1 MRKVALP
8 RQGRV
13 TLRSFSEVGYASAGF
28 AEASE
33 DATAVKPWSF
43 TNEPKA
49 VLKLDSGNF
58 DYKIIVYD

>member
-1 MRKVALP
+1 MNAK
-8 RQGRV
+8 RV

-43 TNEPKA
+43 TLVSNYTEKINPGKPK
-49 VLKLDSGNF
+49 GCF
-58 DYKIIVYD
+58 